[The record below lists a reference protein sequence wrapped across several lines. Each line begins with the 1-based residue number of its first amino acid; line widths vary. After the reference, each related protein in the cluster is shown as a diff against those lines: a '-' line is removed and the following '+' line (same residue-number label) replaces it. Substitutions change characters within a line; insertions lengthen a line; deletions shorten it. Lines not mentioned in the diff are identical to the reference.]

1 MYYKNVI
8 ENKSSQKLKINN
20 ELNLI
25 HETKINYNETNL
37 TENVKSL
44 LEQSQKI
51 INMKLYVMEKQRR
64 KSTVNFLNFSWKIW
78 FFKKHL
84 L

>member
-64 KSTVNFLNFSWKIW
+64 KSTVNFLNFS
-78 FFKKHL
+78 
-84 L
+84 